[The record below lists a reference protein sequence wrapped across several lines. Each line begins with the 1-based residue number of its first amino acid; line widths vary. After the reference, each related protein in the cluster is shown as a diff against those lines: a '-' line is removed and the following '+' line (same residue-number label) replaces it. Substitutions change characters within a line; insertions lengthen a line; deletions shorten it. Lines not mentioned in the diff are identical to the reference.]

1 MKDKMLAPH
10 PPTANPHRG
19 FSPMGMEN
27 IAAVANFGTAE
38 TNKVSLELQDMKVM
52 YRGAIHAFV
61 KIHDTRTS

>member
-38 TNKVSLELQDMKVM
+38 TNKVSLELKDMKV
-52 YRGAIHAFV
+52 ANL
-61 KIHDTRTS
+61 